1 MGVYKQLNNVK
12 YYNKNGQRIDPF
24 CHDDFTAMLY
34 DNAASVTSALLEFT
48 GGEFITPYSNSLA
61 CITDYFADI
70 EQDPLT
76 EEPMFLTQEISFEL
90 YMGSQDDSVL
100 VDLTEGDYYNPP
112 TWNLAVDFR
121 SDDASATITQKTD
134 SQTNKKYWNI
144 AIPAVTLP
152 SVESSDDT
160 INVSYNNSTRV
171 YDVKADIRSD
181 DASLKVSHKTDAS
194 TQKQYFNIET
204 APAEAQSLKTNGLNA
219 QGFSINYAPASNSNN
234 YCWFVSQ
241 NKYVPLIEINAA
253 NLGKSSIVFE
263 VMGREDSFGYYAK
276 YYFSSRKFISGTH
289 GAGVSGTENPNS
301 PGDYYPICYSFLGSC
316 EMVAT
321 RAEDYFDPSD
331 IVVVEQGHVGSTSK
345 YTIYKKQRKQ
355 STTSYL
361 NAEFFIVNVLMHDT
375 DSYCDI
381 KYYMTTRALSRHI
394 SSAVFPISGDKFH
407 YYIDETNNRIYEW
420 DSTSSTYVD
429 ITGTNTG
436 KILKSSYIPI
446 EMASNYAEVGVTTFT
461 DYGTGE
467 THNIADYAVP
477 ATFTNS

>member
-24 CHDDFTAMLY
+24 CQDDF
-34 DNAASVTSALLEFT
+34 SVTTALLDFT

-61 CITDYFADI
+61 CITNYFADI

-76 EEPMFLTQEISFEL
+76 EEPIFLPQEINFEL

-100 VDLTEGDYYNPP
+100 VDLTEGDANNPP
-112 TWNLAVDFR
+112 YWNLAVDFR
-121 SDDASATITQKTD
+121 SDDSSVSITQKTD

-152 SVESSDDT
+152 SVESSDNT
-160 INVSYNNSTRV
+160 VKVSYNSSTQV

-194 TQKQYFNIET
+194 TQEQYFNIET
-204 APAEAQSLKTNGLNA
+204 APAEAQSLKTNGLKA
-219 QGFSINYAPASNSNN
+219 QGFSINYHPTGNTSH

-241 NKYVPLIEINAA
+241 NKYVPLIEINAT

-276 YYFSSRKFISGTH
+276 YYFSSRNYIGNTV
-289 GAGVSGTENPNS
+289 GAGVSGTEKPNS
-301 PGDYYPICYSFLGSC
+301 PGDYYPVCYSFLGSC
-316 EMVAT
+316 EMVSINGG
-321 RAEDYFDPSD
+321 DYFDPSD
-331 IVVVEQGHVGSTSK
+331 IVVVEQGHLGSRSK
-345 YTIYKKQRKQ
+345 YTIYKKQRKL
-355 STTSYL
+355 STTSAL
-361 NAEFFIVNVLMHDT
+361 DAEFFIVNVLMHDT

-394 SSAVFPISGDKFH
+394 SSATFPISGDKFH
-407 YYIDETNNRIYEW
+407 FYIDETNNRIYEW
-420 DSTSSTYVD
+420 NSTSSTYVD
-429 ITGTNTG
+429 ITGTDAG

-467 THNIADYAVP
+467 THNIADYAVS